1 MTGISPPRRLPAATL
16 AALLAAPLVAS
27 VVSVARMRGMDAG
40 PGTDL
45 GSLGWYLGI
54 WVTMTAAMMLPSAA
68 PMVWLFA
75 TLSRGIRTWIFVG
88 GYVAAW
94 TAYGLVA
101 YGLFRVVT
109 SLGTAWLEWDRA
121 GPYAAAG
128 AIAAAGIYQL
138 TPLKA
143 LCLRRC
149 RHPLHFVMRS
159 RRGGPLGALRMGL
172 VHGLYC
178 VGCCSGLM
186 VILFALGLM
195 SVVWM
200 GLVAALVF
208 AEKVL
213 PYGYRLARPIA
224 LALLALAIW
233 LASAPASVPGLTQ
246 PGTGMDPGSSRP
258 GQMKP

>member
-1 MTGISPPRRLPAATL
+1 MNGISPPRRLPVATF
-16 AALLAAPLVAS
+16 AALLATALVAWI
-27 VVSVARMRGMDAG
+27 VSVARMRGMDAG

-45 GSLGWYLGI
+45 GDLGWYLGI

-68 PMVWLFA
+68 PTVLLFA
-75 TLSRGIRTWIFVG
+75 TLSRGVRTWIFVA

-94 TAYGLVA
+94 TVYGLVA
-101 YGLFRVVT
+101 YGLFRLVT
-109 SLGTAWLEWDRA
+109 SLGAGWLAWDRV
-121 GPYAAAG
+121 GPYASAG

-143 LCLRRC
+143 ICLRHC
-149 RHPLHFVMRS
+149 RSPLHFVMRA
-159 RRGGPLGALRMGL
+159 RRDRGLGALRMGL
-172 VHGLYC
+172 AHGLYC

-200 GLVAALVF
+200 ALVAALVF

-213 PYGYRLARPIA
+213 PYGQRLSRP
-224 LALLALAIW
+224 LALGLLVLAIW
-233 LASAPASVPGLTQ
+233 VASAPASVPGLTE
-246 PGTGMDPGSSRP
+246 PGTGMGPGSA
-258 GQMKP
+258 GQGRMAP

>member
-1 MTGISPPRRLPAATL
+1 MTGTSAPRRARAATL
-16 AALLAAPLVAS
+16 ATLLGVALVAWI
-27 VVSVARMRGMDAG
+27 VSVERMRGMDAG

-45 GSLGWYLGI
+45 GGLGWYLGI

-68 PMVWLFA
+68 PVVSLFA
-75 TLSRGIRTWIFVG
+75 AVSRAVPTWIFVA

-101 YGLFRVVT
+101 YGFFRLLT
-109 SLGTAWLEWDRA
+109 SLGAGWLAWDRA
-121 GPYAAAG
+121 GPYAAGG

-138 TPLKA
+138 TPLKE
-143 LCLRRC
+143 LCLHHC
-149 RHPLHFVMRS
+149 RTPLHFVMHVW
-159 RRGGPLGALRMGL
+159 RGGRLGALRMGL
-172 VHGLYC
+172 DHGLYC

-186 VILFALGLM
+186 LILFALGVM

-200 GLVAALVF
+200 GFVAGLVF

-213 PYGYRLARPIA
+213 PYGYRLSRPLA

-233 LASAPASVPGLTQ
+233 VAAAPGSIPGLTQ
-246 PGTGMDPGSSRP
+246 PGAG
-258 GQMKP
+258 MKPGAMR